1 MEHLT
6 RIGTATLR
14 QQPLDFA
21 GNRERIMQA
30 VEAAMARRVQLLLL
44 PELALTGYGC
54 EDNFTYPDFAHSV
67 HRSLH
72 TLVGQIGEALMYK
85 PADMRE
91 MVVAVGLPLMYP
103 GGQVFNATAVITANG
118 LQGFSCKQ
126 FLARNG
132 VHYEPRWFS
141 PWPRGVIKKHP
152 EFNVPM
158 GDVVFDA
165 EGIRFG
171 FETCEDSWVSDRPG
185 RALYHRNVDIILN
198 PSASHFAV
206 GKHAV
211 RQRFVQEGSRA
222 FGVAYAYA
230 NLSGTENGTCIFD
243 GGCMIAS
250 EGELCSEGARL
261 SFDRMRL
268 NIADVSIEAN
278 RASRIVSSE
287 AIQHDDQGLV
297 FLKNRITCTSEARH
311 QGAAH
316 ANGTAILPW
325 WKTLQ
330 GDDLAHTEICYAVAN
345 GLWDWRCRTK
355 TNGYVLSLSGGAD
368 SALSAVFVE
377 LSYRLAL
384 ADLGVAECREQL
396 GFTMDTHPELTQNDM
411 LARLMRESLSCAY
424 QGTAQSSVI
433 TRDAASTLAKFL
445 GATFHCWDI
454 ESQVQGYTGLFNRS
468 FPQEPLNWQRDDI
481 ALQNIQART
490 RSPSIWLMANREY
503 KLLIATSNLSEA
515 ALGYATM
522 DGDTSGVLSPLA
534 GLSKTTIR
542 RLNKWLEMSGV
553 VLPDGS
559 RYCYQ
564 GLSLVNAQVPTA
576 ELRPD
581 EQSDEDDLMPYEICD
596 FIMHSYLVKK
606 MWPKSILFAL
616 LRSPYAT
623 QFSEQEF
630 AGFIQKWFTLF
641 SRNAWKRH
649 GTRASFHLTQVSLDP
664 KAFHRFPLLSAGFK
678 EQLQE
683 MWDSIG

>member
-14 QQPLDFA
+14 QQPFDFA
-21 GNRERIMQA
+21 GNRERIMSA
-30 VEAAMARRVQLLLL
+30 VKEAMTRRVQLLLL

-54 EDNFTYPDFAHSV
+54 EDNFTYPDFAHCT
-67 HRSLH
+67 HHSLH
-72 TLVGQIGEALMYK
+72 QLSLQISDLLKNAPK
-85 PADMRE
+85 DVRE
-91 MVVAVGLPLMYP
+91 LIVTVGLPLMYP
-103 GGQVFNATAVITANG
+103 GGQVFNATAVITVDG
-118 LQGFSCKQ
+118 LQGFACKQ

-141 PWPRGVIKKHP
+141 PWPRGIIKNHP

-165 EGIRFG
+165 HGIRFG

-250 EGELCSEGARL
+250 EGELCSEGSRL
-261 SFDRMRL
+261 SFDHMRL

-278 RASRIVSSE
+278 RACRMVSSE
-287 AIQHDDQGLV
+287 AIHHDDDGLV
-297 FLKNRITCTSEARH
+297 LLDNRIAVTSEERNQSAPFG
-311 QGAAH
+311 QG
-316 ANGTAILPW
+316 TQILPW
-325 WKTLQ
+325 WKSLT

-355 TNGYVLSLSGGAD
+355 TNGYALSLSGGAD

-396 GFTMDTHPELTQNDM
+396 GLSMETHPELTQAEM

-424 QGTAQSSVI
+424 QGTAQSSDI
-433 TRDAASTLAKFL
+433 TLNAAKTLSDAL
-445 GATFHCWDI
+445 GATFHHWDI

-468 FPQEPLNWQRDDI
+468 FPQAPLNWQRDDI

-490 RSPSIWLMANREY
+490 RSPSIWLLANREH

-542 RLNKWLEMSGV
+542 QLNKWLERAGV
-553 VLPDGS
+553 VLPDGE
-559 RYCYQ
+559 RHCYL

-581 EQSDEDDLMPYEICD
+581 EQSDEEDLMPYEICD

-616 LRSPYAT
+616 LRSPYASS
-623 QFSEQEF
+623 FGEREF
-630 AGFIQKWFTLF
+630 ASFIQKWFSLF

-664 KAFHRFPLLSAGFK
+664 KSFHRFPLLSAGFK

-683 MWDSIG
+683 MWDCID